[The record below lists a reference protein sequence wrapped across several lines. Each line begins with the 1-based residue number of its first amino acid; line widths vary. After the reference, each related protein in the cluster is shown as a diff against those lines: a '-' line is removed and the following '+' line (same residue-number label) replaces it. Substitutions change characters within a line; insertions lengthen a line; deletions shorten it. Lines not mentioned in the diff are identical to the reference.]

1 MLTVFKKSKLNI
13 SLDQQSEVSSSLY
26 LLYVEVENY
35 QNILKLQASGFYL
48 TKNVFK
54 KEKEILN

>member
-1 MLTVFKKSKLNI
+1 M

-35 QNILKLQASGFYL
+35 QNILKLQASDFYL
-48 TKNVFK
+48 IKNVFK
-54 KEKEILN
+54 REKEILN